1 MWSGAALV
9 LLVELQV
16 ELKGPG
22 VGAGQ
27 RTGSAPAPKPRLEI
41 EGVAEP
47 HNATH
52 HFAFFFIDFTRL
64 VLVCTWCGV
73 TLSVS
78 RMLQCAVHSLSD
90 LSGAKLLSRLNR

>member
-64 VLVCTWCGV
+64 VLVWCHTVSV
-73 TLSVS
+73 TNA
-78 RMLQCAVHSLSD
+78 AVCSPQSQ
-90 LSGAKLLSRLNR
+90 